1 MKLLLAWLSLAH
13 HKTRTLAAVA
23 GIAFCI
29 SLVFLQL
36 GLYASVMRSA
46 LQIHEKLAYDVLL
59 VSPEYLNLARTGWF
73 PRQRLQQA
81 ADIPGVASAVPFYTG
96 ARQWRNP
103 ETRRHLRLLVMGFN
117 TRDHVF
123 NLPEIDAAQH
133 ELERPDVVFID
144 RRTRPEF
151 GSQARGTVTE
161 IGPRQVTVAGQYTI
175 GTGFDFYGAA
185 IVSDVNFSRLFEGI
199 SLDRVNLGL
208 IRLNRDAD
216 SEASAATLRRALPAD
231 VRVLTRDQLTAQEQ
245 QYWAQE
251 TPTGM
256 VFGLG
261 VVLAVLVGV
270 VILYQVLA
278 TDIAKHLPE
287 YATLKALGYRDRFL
301 RHVVLLKV
309 LLLVLLA
316 YLPALG
322 LALVLYALIR
332 EAANLPVDMNVER
345 AGAVLALS
353 VLMASG
359 TGLSCLRRLRAA
371 DPADLFG
378 Q

>member
-46 LQIHEKLAYDVLL
+46 LQIHEKLDYDVLL

-73 PRQRLQQA
+73 PRQRLRQA
-81 ADIPGVASAVPFYTG
+81 AALPGVASAVPFYTG

-123 NLPEIDAAQH
+123 NLPEIDAARN

-161 IGPRQVTVAGQYTI
+161 IGPRQMTVAGQYTI

-199 SLDRVNLGL
+199 SLDKVNLGL

-216 SEASAATLRRALPAD
+216 PEACADALSRALPAD
-231 VRVLTRDQLTAQEQ
+231 VRVLTRAQLTAQEQ

-251 TPTGM
+251 TPAGM

-261 VVLAVLVGV
+261 IVLAVVVGM

-278 TDIAKHLPE
+278 TDIARHLPE

-309 LLLVLLA
+309 LFLVLLA

-322 LALVLYALIR
+322 LALGLYALIR

-345 AGAVLALS
+345 AGAVLVLS
-353 VLMASG
+353 ILMGSG

-378 Q
+378 R